1 MSEYKP
7 FVCLPVLALRGLVV
21 FPGMTTHFDVGRIK
35 SARAVEEAIRSDQ
48 QIFLVA
54 QRELEDDD
62 PKRDALYEFGTVSV
76 IKQILRLPCDNMRI
90 LVEGKYRAQLVDCI
104 QSEPYLFGRVMQVDS
119 GTCNSSLVR
128 VQALVRQAHSLFEQF
143 ADMSGKNAPES
154 FLQVLS
160 SEDPGYVA
168 DFIGQNATFS
178 YQDKQQL
185 LEQLHPVRRLELAV
199 KLLAKELDIL
209 KLEN

>member
-7 FVCLPVLALRGLVV
+7 FVCLPMLALRGLVV

-62 PKRDALYEFGTVSV
+62 PGRDALYEFGTVSV
-76 IKQILRLPCDNMRI
+76 IKQILRLPGDNMRI

-104 QSEPYLFGRVMQVDS
+104 QSEPYLFGRVMQVDF
-119 GTCNSSLVR
+119 GTCNPSPAR

-143 ADMSGKNAPES
+143 VDMSGKNAPES
-154 FLQVLS
+154 LLQVL
-160 SEDPGYVA
+160 
-168 DFIGQNATFS
+168 
-178 YQDKQQL
+178 
-185 LEQLHPVRRLELAV
+185 
-199 KLLAKELDIL
+199 
-209 KLEN
+209 